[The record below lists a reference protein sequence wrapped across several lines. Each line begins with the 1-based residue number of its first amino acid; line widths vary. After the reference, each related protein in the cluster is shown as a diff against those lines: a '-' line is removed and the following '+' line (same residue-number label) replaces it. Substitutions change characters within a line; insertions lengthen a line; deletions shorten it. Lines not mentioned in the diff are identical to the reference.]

1 MGLLA
6 LSGLGFVCGI
16 LTVLTIR
23 DKKTA
28 AARDAGAG
36 R

>member
-6 LSGLGFVCGI
+6 LSCLGFVCGI

-23 DKKTA
+23 DKKTV
-28 AARDAGAG
+28 AAREAGSG